1 MLSLKQISMLF
12 AKSSSPSSTHD
23 REIER
28 AIWVDRVNYA
38 RISSYCAL
46 FVMAISSVGDFVGII
61 LVLKGQITIGVLTS
75 ICGFLANKANNRFE
89 KIATA
94 ANHRLDRMMKSD

>member
-1 MLSLKQISMLF
+1 MLF
-12 AKSSSPSSTHD
+12 AKSSLSSSTHD

-28 AIWVDRVNYA
+28 EILVDRVNYA

-46 FVMAISSVGDFVGII
+46 VVTGISSVSDFVGII
-61 LVLKGQITIGVLTS
+61 LVINGQITIGVLAS
-75 ICGFLANKANNRFE
+75 ICGFLANNRFE

-94 ANHRLDRMMKSD
+94 ANHRLDRMMKDD

>member
-1 MLSLKQISMLF
+1 MLF

-28 AIWVDRVNYA
+28 EIWVDRVNYA

-46 FVMAISSVGDFVGII
+46 VATGISSVGDFIGII

-75 ICGFLANKANNRFE
+75 ICGFLANNRFE

-94 ANHRLDRMMKSD
+94 ANHRLDRMMKDD

>member
-1 MLSLKQISMLF
+1 MLSLKNLSILL
-12 AKSSSPSSTHD
+12 KKPSSNTFKHE

-28 AIWVDRVNYA
+28 EIWVDRVNYA

-46 FVMAISSVGDFVGII
+46 IVTGISSVGDFVGII

-75 ICGFLANKANNRFE
+75 ICGFLANNRFE

-94 ANHRLDRMMKSD
+94 ANHRLDRMMKDD